1 MVGLIGDE
9 SDAELE
15 PIVVSE
21 RWRGGGIGRQL
32 AEHVVAE
39 AHAVGVRQLIARPV
53 ARNASAI
60 RFFHDFGFDAL
71 GQIELLLDLRP
82 SAEQVWRPG
91 ATIADRDL
99 RV

>member
-1 MVGLIGDE
+1 MVGMIPDE
-9 SDAELE
+9 STSELE

-21 RWRGGGIGRQL
+21 RWRGRGLGRRLAEAVVGEACAAGMRQL
-32 AEHVVAE
+32 MT
-39 AHAVGVRQLIARPV
+39 RPV
-53 ARNASAI
+53 ARNAEAI
-60 RFFHDFGFDAL
+60 RFFHSLGFDAL
-71 GQIELLLDLRP
+71 GQIEFLLDFRP